1 MELLYTAHVPGG
13 DGPFPTILALHGW
26 GASGHDLIGLAPIL
40 HAGRA
45 IVLCPQGPVAFQPAP
60 NMIGYGWFP
69 LTQGGPPDP
78 TAINM
83 AQGLIEIF
91 LEDACQR
98 YPVDPQKI
106 VLLGFSQGGLMAYR
120 LALADPKRFAGLLA
134 LSTWLPEEE
143 TSESEKTEGLD
154 RLPTLIMH
162 GKEDPMI
169 PIDRAHAARDALL
182 SLEVPLTFR
191 EYEMGHEINQDALRD
206 MVMWL
211 EEKVFAGPPGA

>member
-26 GASGHDLIGLAPIL
+26 GASAHDLIGLAPIL
-40 HAGRA
+40 HGGRA
-45 IVLCPQGPVAFQPAP
+45 IVLCPQGPVAFQPGP
-60 NMIGYGWFP
+60 GMMGYGWFP

-98 YPVDPQKI
+98 YPVDPKKI
-106 VLLGFSQGGLMAYR
+106 VLLGFSQGGLMAFR
-120 LALADPKRFAGLLA
+120 LALSDPQRFAGLLA

-143 TSESEKTEGLD
+143 TANSEGTAGLD
-154 RLPTLIMH
+154 ALPTLVMH
-162 GKEDPMI
+162 GSQDPMI
-169 PIDRAHAARDALL
+169 PIDRAYAARDALAAL
-182 SLEVPLTFR
+182 KVPLHFR
-191 EYEMGHEINQDALRD
+191 EYDMGHEIHQDALRD

-211 EEKVFAGPPGA
+211 EEKVLAPVAGA